1 MVIFG
6 GSSEKMID
14 ILQMGLNASS
24 KRNMVINNNI
34 ANSSTPNYKRQ
45 DITFQKELQR
55 ALDSEKYYEKNGDML
70 KLTHERH
77 IPITRPKDYR
87 SVEAKKTTDFNSYQN
102 NNGNSVDVDVEMLE
116 SAKNSMYY
124 NSLAQRTAKEFNKL
138 KFILRQ

>member
-6 GSSEKMID
+6 GSSEKMVD

-55 ALDSEKYYEKNGDML
+55 ALDSEKYYEQNGDML
-70 KLTHERH
+70 KLTHEKH

-87 SVEAKKTTDFNSYQN
+87 AVQAKKTTNFNSYQN
-102 NNGNSVDVDVEMLE
+102 NNGNSVDIDVEMLE

-124 NSLAQRTAKEFNKL
+124 NSLAQRTAKEFNKINFL
-138 KFILRQ
+138 LRQ